1 MYMQTRELL
10 FVCDQKLFLSTA
22 GRAPTASVVSDISIR
37 YSSDLQVEISC
48 KFDPERRV
56 ENECIIV
63 WHKKGKAWLNSTV
76 QSMGSP
82 PSVIEVRDEGEYLF
96 TIFGKQGNI
105 LGLFPVFQEETYIP
119 THLGIRAI
127 HSHIT
132 VSIITLS
139 GSLVGL

>member
-1 MYMQTRELL
+1 M
-10 FVCDQKLFLSTA
+10 
-22 GRAPTASVVSDISIR
+22 
-37 YSSDLQVEISC
+37 QVEISC
-48 KFDPERRV
+48 NFSPKRQV

-82 PSVIEVRDEGEYLF
+82 TSVIEVEDEGEYLF
-96 TIFGKQGNI
+96 TVFGKQGNI
-105 LGLFPVFQEETYIP
+105 LDLFPIFQEETYIP
-119 THLGIRAI
+119 VQLGICAI
-127 HSHIT
+127 HTHIT